1 MDFYS
6 NIFYSSTIKRM
17 PIMQST
23 LPQKCVV
30 LALAGLALV
39 GCQPLSTPEPDSS
52 ARSKITFDLD
62 QFDEYG
68 LYGPTDGKRSLDY
81 EFCIPQGEHY
91 ASEVQRIDPS
101 VNFFPT
107 SAGRI
112 GCTENQILTIG
123 NTHQDDFR
131 LVLLELANLDYV
143 DRIQRV
149 DWE

>member
-1 MDFYS
+1 M
-6 NIFYSSTIKRM
+6 
-17 PIMQST
+17 
-23 LPQKCVV
+23 LPQKLVV
-30 LALAGLALV
+30 SGLAGLALL
-39 GCQPLSTPEPDSS
+39 GCQPVSIPEPDPS
-52 ARSKITFDLD
+52 ALEKITFDLN

-68 LYGPTDGKRSLDY
+68 LYGPADGKRSLDY
-81 EFCIPQGEHY
+81 EFCIPQGEQY
-91 ASEVQRIDPS
+91 ATEVQTIDPS

-123 NTHQDDFR
+123 NTHQDEFR

-143 DRIQRV
+143 DRIQQV